1 MLNVTLNYYC
11 MSMATQ
17 VVFLVYIVY
26 ILELVLFQ
34 VDVVIGFKKNSIFL
48 LCVCLVL
55 QEEFENTKGVIRILK
70 SKKNRQH
77 SHRSLRP
84 RYNAIGLYIRNRPF
98 HLKGERAIV
107 SHEHECLFTAFCL

>member
-1 MLNVTLNYYC
+1 MLNVTPNYYC

-17 VVFLVYIVY
+17 VVFLVYIAY

-34 VDVVIGFKKNSIFL
+34 VDVVIGLIKISIFL

-77 SHRSLRP
+77 SGQKKKYKRTNNDLQNIH
-84 RYNAIGLYIRNRPF
+84 IK
-98 HLKGERAIV
+98 LK
-107 SHEHECLFTAFCL
+107 FDY

>member
-1 MLNVTLNYYC
+1 MLNVTPNYYY

-34 VDVVIGFKKNSIFL
+34 VDVVIGLIKISIFL

-77 SHRSLRP
+77 SGQKKKYKRTNNDLQNIH
-84 RYNAIGLYIRNRPF
+84 IK
-98 HLKGERAIV
+98 LKIDY
-107 SHEHECLFTAFCL
+107 